1 MRIATVGS
9 PNLPWP
15 RGLPA
20 FSLFPPRL
28 DIVIVTPLLKIV
40 HYSNTP
46 AVRMST
52 HAEMTDII
60 DYPAH
65 GFSPGGFKRGIGH
78 IRLRN
83 ALIYSDEITF
93 RAFWKTYAIEY

>member
-1 MRIATVGS
+1 
-9 PNLPWP
+9 
-15 RGLPA
+15 
-20 FSLFPPRL
+20 
-28 DIVIVTPLLKIV
+28 
-40 HYSNTP
+40 
-46 AVRMST
+46 MST